1 MINRQEYLGENQE
14 RFAFKASCFNNWAL
28 STFQTTFTLPQPLSN
43 CVLKLIDVGDEII

>member
-1 MINRQEYLGENQE
+1 MINRQEYLGDNRE
-14 RFAFKASCFNNWAL
+14 RFAFKASCFNNWPL